1 MMGIQMG
8 ALSPHPPIIIP
19 EIGRDE
25 REQVKDTI
33 DSLKEL
39 TEEINELDPDL
50 LVTISPH
57 GPVFRDAIS
66 VLGNKELQGDFSD
79 FGHPNISFCKR
90 NSPEFYQTLRDRAAE
105 EDIEL
110 VVLPSR
116 EVQQA
121 NYTAELDHGVLVPL
135 FYLEEVGVDVPLA
148 ALTMGL
154 LPYEE
159 LYNFG
164 KVIRNTINE
173 LEVDAVIL
181 ASGDL
186 SHRLKPGAP
195 AGYNPRGEEFDKKL
209 VDLIAGR
216 QFEQILEI
224 DSALIKKAG
233 ECGLRPLLM
242 MLGAFRGLK
251 VETEVKSYEGPFG
264 VGYAVAGI
272 YPGRDDNE

>member
-1 MMGIQMG
+1 MGIQMG

-39 TEEINELDPDL
+39 AGEINELDPDL

-79 FGHPNISFCKR
+79 FGHPNISFRKR

-164 KVIRNTINE
+164 KIIRNTINE

-209 VDLIAGR
+209 VDLIAER
-216 QFEQILEI
+216 KFEQILEI
-224 DSALIKKAG
+224 DPSLIKKAG

-242 MLGAFRGLK
+242 MLGAFSGLK

-264 VGYAVAGI
+264 VGYAVASI